1 MYFWYVVVLY
11 PRDTIENHWNRRLAE
26 AAITVYEGT
35 KMRDKY
41 IELLDG
47 YWDQTEKLTLDEL
60 NFMEKNRQF
69 TCEESDDQQT
79 SYPLL
84 GDDIYVRDKKTGRIG
99 FLYGIA
105 KPKWVV
111 MFYDQ
116 HGRPEPDEFYGKD
129 EIEIAKVNSIKTSQL
144 KAFIRGELSAMEITQ
159 TIPVLPEEVERDE
172 VPYELS
178 VEDLLVGINH
188 FINQPKMEAFSWI
201 DALARI
207 WDLIPVHEN
216 EVQDDSPKVTEKDIL
231 NRANMYIGD
240 LRMSYEVSDPIEYYQ
255 EDFRSLQD
263 LINRWVVSGGKDY
276 PEYMVDEG

>member
-99 FLYGIA
+99 ILYGIA
-105 KPKWVV
+105 KPKWDV

-116 HGRPEPDEFYGKD
+116 HGPGL
-129 EIEIAKVNSIKTSQL
+129 Q
-144 KAFIRGELSAMEITQ
+144 
-159 TIPVLPEEVERDE
+159 
-172 VPYELS
+172 ELS
-178 VEDLLVGINH
+178 VLL
-188 FINQPKMEAFSWI
+188 F
-201 DALARI
+201 
-207 WDLIPVHEN
+207 
-216 EVQDDSPKVTEKDIL
+216 
-231 NRANMYIGD
+231 
-240 LRMSYEVSDPIEYYQ
+240 
-255 EDFRSLQD
+255 
-263 LINRWVVSGGKDY
+263 
-276 PEYMVDEG
+276 